1 MNNNVWKKGLVI
13 GIILPFLG
21 AGFLPSVNG
30 KILTPNTNDNT
41 LNNSTRGNTKS
52 THVVFFIVGLIK
64 DRQKINSSYN
74 FYRFIT
80 VLGLCLYIDILAH
93 PSVLPVPWINYDTR
107 LLYDFKIGF
116 FGNNFVC
123 AAFFVPRPEIQHSF
137 R

>member
-1 MNNNVWKKGLVI
+1 MKKQLVII
-13 GIILPFLG
+13 GIILLFFS

-30 KILTPNTNDNT
+30 KISTLNTNDNT

-52 THVVFFIVGLIK
+52 THVVFFIIGLIK
-64 DRQKINSSYN
+64 DKEKINSSYN

-93 PSVLPVPWINYDTR
+93 PSVLPILWINYDTG

-123 AAFFVPRPEIQHSF
+123 AAFFVPRPEI
-137 R
+137 